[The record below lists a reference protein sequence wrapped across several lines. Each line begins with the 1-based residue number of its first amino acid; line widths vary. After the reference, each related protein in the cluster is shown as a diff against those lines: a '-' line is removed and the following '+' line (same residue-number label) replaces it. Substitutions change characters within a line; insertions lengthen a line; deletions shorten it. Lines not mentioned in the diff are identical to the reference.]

1 LSYSIGDKIVYPMHG
16 AGVIVD
22 KVNRKIMDEIRCYY
36 VVKSPISE
44 MVAMLPVD
52 NMDGIGIRDVITD
65 SEADELLDEIKTMDT
80 EETSNWNKR
89 YRENMEKLKDGSMN
103 CFITSYRTSISPFI
117 ILTGFSYS
125 TLWKLTTRSV
135 YSSEKYFSRLVF
147 GEYFSR
153 TLFSTASYAKK
164 TAAAN
169 AAKIIIKMTYFHSFF
184 NNYSLNL
191 CLAYF

>member
-1 LSYSIGDKIVYPMHG
+1 MSYSIGDKIVYPMHG

-89 YRENMEKLKDGSMN
+89 YRENMEKLKDGSIYEIAQIAKSLMTRDKSLSTGERKLMIN
-103 CFITSYRTSISPFI
+103 AKNAVLSEIMLAKNISLIQAEDALKKSIYCDSD
-117 ILTGFSYS
+117 
-125 TLWKLTTRSV
+125 V
-135 YSSEKYFSRLVF
+135 E
-147 GEYFSR
+147 EE
-153 TLFSTASYAKK
+153 
-164 TAAAN
+164 
-169 AAKIIIKMTYFHSFF
+169 
-184 NNYSLNL
+184 
-191 CLAYF
+191 

>member
-1 LSYSIGDKIVYPMHG
+1 MHG

-89 YRENMEKLKDGSMN
+89 YRENMEKLKDGSIYEIAQIAKSLMTRDKSLSTGERKLMIN
-103 CFITSYRTSISPFI
+103 AKNAVLSEIMLAKNISLIQAEDALKKSIYCDSD
-117 ILTGFSYS
+117 
-125 TLWKLTTRSV
+125 V
-135 YSSEKYFSRLVF
+135 E
-147 GEYFSR
+147 EE
-153 TLFSTASYAKK
+153 
-164 TAAAN
+164 
-169 AAKIIIKMTYFHSFF
+169 
-184 NNYSLNL
+184 
-191 CLAYF
+191 

>member
-89 YRENMEKLKDGSMN
+89 YRENMEKLKDGSIYEIAQIAKSLMTRDKSLSTGERKLMIN
-103 CFITSYRTSISPFI
+103 AKNAVLSEIMLAKNISLIQAEDALKKSIYCDSD
-117 ILTGFSYS
+117 
-125 TLWKLTTRSV
+125 V
-135 YSSEKYFSRLVF
+135 E
-147 GEYFSR
+147 EE
-153 TLFSTASYAKK
+153 
-164 TAAAN
+164 
-169 AAKIIIKMTYFHSFF
+169 
-184 NNYSLNL
+184 
-191 CLAYF
+191 

>member
-1 LSYSIGDKIVYPMHG
+1 MSYSIGDKIVYPMHG

-22 KVNRKIMDEIRCYY
+22 KVDRKIMDEIRCYY

-89 YRENMEKLKDGSMN
+89 YRENMEKLKDGSIYEIAQIAKSLMTRDKSLSTGERKLMIN
-103 CFITSYRTSISPFI
+103 AKNAVLSEIMLAKNISLVQAENALKKSIYCDSD
-117 ILTGFSYS
+117 
-125 TLWKLTTRSV
+125 V
-135 YSSEKYFSRLVF
+135 E
-147 GEYFSR
+147 EE
-153 TLFSTASYAKK
+153 
-164 TAAAN
+164 
-169 AAKIIIKMTYFHSFF
+169 
-184 NNYSLNL
+184 
-191 CLAYF
+191 

>member
-1 LSYSIGDKIVYPMHG
+1 MHG

-22 KVNRKIMDEIRCYY
+22 KVDRKIMDEIRCYY

-89 YRENMEKLKDGSMN
+89 YRENMEKLKDGSIYEIAQIAKSLMTRDKSLSTGERKLMIN
-103 CFITSYRTSISPFI
+103 AKNAVLSEIMLAKNISLVQAENALNDSIYCDSD
-117 ILTGFSYS
+117 
-125 TLWKLTTRSV
+125 V
-135 YSSEKYFSRLVF
+135 E
-147 GEYFSR
+147 EE
-153 TLFSTASYAKK
+153 
-164 TAAAN
+164 
-169 AAKIIIKMTYFHSFF
+169 
-184 NNYSLNL
+184 
-191 CLAYF
+191 

>member
-1 LSYSIGDKIVYPMHG
+1 MHG

-22 KVNRKIMDEIRCYY
+22 KVDRKIMDEIRCYY

-89 YRENMEKLKDGSMN
+89 YRENMEKLKDGSIYEIAQIAKSLMTRDKSLSTGERKLMIN
-103 CFITSYRTSISPFI
+103 AKNAVLSEIMLAKNISLVQAENALKKSIYCDSD
-117 ILTGFSYS
+117 
-125 TLWKLTTRSV
+125 V
-135 YSSEKYFSRLVF
+135 E
-147 GEYFSR
+147 EE
-153 TLFSTASYAKK
+153 
-164 TAAAN
+164 
-169 AAKIIIKMTYFHSFF
+169 
-184 NNYSLNL
+184 
-191 CLAYF
+191 

>member
-1 LSYSIGDKIVYPMHG
+1 MSYSIGDKIVYPMHG

-89 YRENMEKLKDGSMN
+89 YRENMEKLKDGSIYEIAQIAKSLMTRDKSLSTGERKLMIN
-103 CFITSYRTSISPFI
+103 AKNAVLSEIMLAKNISLVQAENALKKSIYCDSD
-117 ILTGFSYS
+117 
-125 TLWKLTTRSV
+125 V
-135 YSSEKYFSRLVF
+135 E
-147 GEYFSR
+147 EE
-153 TLFSTASYAKK
+153 
-164 TAAAN
+164 
-169 AAKIIIKMTYFHSFF
+169 
-184 NNYSLNL
+184 
-191 CLAYF
+191 

>member
-1 LSYSIGDKIVYPMHG
+1 MSYSIGDKIVYPMHG

-22 KVNRKIMDEIRCYY
+22 KVDRKIMDEIRCYY

-89 YRENMEKLKDGSMN
+89 YRENMEKLKDGSIYEIAQIAKSLMTRDKSLSTGERKLMIN
-103 CFITSYRTSISPFI
+103 AKNAVLSEIMLAKNISLIQAEDALKKSIYCDSD
-117 ILTGFSYS
+117 
-125 TLWKLTTRSV
+125 V
-135 YSSEKYFSRLVF
+135 E
-147 GEYFSR
+147 EE
-153 TLFSTASYAKK
+153 
-164 TAAAN
+164 
-169 AAKIIIKMTYFHSFF
+169 
-184 NNYSLNL
+184 
-191 CLAYF
+191 

>member
-22 KVNRKIMDEIRCYY
+22 KVDRKIMDEIRCYY

-89 YRENMEKLKDGSMN
+89 YRENMEKLKDGSIYEIAQIAKSLMTRDKSLSTGERKLMIN
-103 CFITSYRTSISPFI
+103 AKNAVLSEIMLAKNISLVQAENALNDSIYCDSD
-117 ILTGFSYS
+117 
-125 TLWKLTTRSV
+125 V
-135 YSSEKYFSRLVF
+135 E
-147 GEYFSR
+147 EE
-153 TLFSTASYAKK
+153 
-164 TAAAN
+164 
-169 AAKIIIKMTYFHSFF
+169 
-184 NNYSLNL
+184 
-191 CLAYF
+191 